1 MMYDMEGNT
10 IAPMEKGAAHER
22 MREEYEQGS
31 PTVKDHHIHLVLM
44 NPAGQLLVYKRGQTE
59 EDNRGLIDKLGTHL
73 PYKKDKESSTFENH
87 SSLALATASEVIKRL
102 SKEVIIAD
110 YSDLARILEQHRGS
124 INTDTAVIWP
134 EAVYQEMHSIRVVSD
149 GRWVN
154 PNITTRVF
162 GYLPDRLPE
171 GNYSFVAPE
180 TIFSGVNR
188 PRVFTDDLREIVRTE
203 AKLVSL
209 DERIK
214 R

>member
-1 MMYDMEGNT
+1 MMYDMQGKT
-10 IAPMEKGAAHER
+10 VTPMEKGAAHEK
-22 MREEYEQGS
+22 MREEYEQGQ

-73 PYKKDKESSTFENH
+73 PYEKDRDASTFEDH
-87 SSLALATASEVIKRL
+87 STLAIATASEVIKRV
-102 SKEVIIAD
+102 SAKVIIAD
-110 YSDLARILEQHRGS
+110 SSDLARTLDRQRES

-162 GYLPDRLPE
+162 GYVPNRLPE

-203 AKLVSL
+203 TRLVSL